1 MSRGCSGLELQRNAS
16 RLRLPSLLCR
26 QLRAFSQLKFHDGR
40 PMVGTFRPVQ
50 PLNGRLVS
58 HSGATRILT
67 SSAILVAAVAAVVG
81 LCQPN

>member
-1 MSRGCSGLELQRNAS
+1 M
-16 RLRLPSLLCR
+16 
-26 QLRAFSQLKFHDGR
+26 
-40 PMVGTFRPVQ
+40 GTFRPVQ